1 MARSAVISELRLVSR
16 IEPSAL
22 LWGYGTYRRKIAVYF
37 AFQIQGAAV
46 MPRYF
51 FHVRDGWNVHEDLE
65 GIDLQDPSAVENEA
79 ITAAKE
85 IIAEALLGGRPA
97 PLGYRFEVVDE
108 QGKVILDF
116 PFERAANEAGRQP

>member
-1 MARSAVISELRLVSR
+1 
-16 IEPSAL
+16 
-22 LWGYGTYRRKIAVYF
+22 
-37 AFQIQGAAV
+37 

-85 IIAEALLGGRPA
+85 IIAEALLSGRPA
-97 PLGYRFEVVDE
+97 PLGHRFEVVDE

-116 PFERAANEAGRQP
+116 PFERAAHEAGRQP